1 LDLGEQDRRQS
12 QELITAATTGT
23 RLRPRFFILPAC
35 IWYKAATFV
44 REPVA
49 PAFVEI
55 PLQPYKVLS
64 MSERPE
70 EPNQASDA
78 ESLLPIDEH
87 IEEGHDAEGR
97 KVRHRGIYLLP
108 NLFTTAN
115 LFAGFYSIINSISA
129 QSAGNA
135 AEASKYFAYAA
146 IAIFV
151 AMILDSL
158 DGRVA
163 RMTNTQSAFGAEY
176 DSLSDMVAF
185 GVAPALL
192 AFGWALGDM
201 GKVGWMVAF
210 IYVAGAALRLARFN
224 TQVGVADKRYFI
236 GLASP
241 AAAGVV
247 AGTVWAFS
255 DYGIQGSKMSF
266 LVALL
271 VAAAGMLM
279 VSNIKYNSFKELDLK
294 GRVPFVAILAV
305 VLVFAVVFSDPPRIL
320 LLIFLAYAASGPVQ
334 YLLRMRRHKQVG

>member
-1 LDLGEQDRRQS
+1 
-12 QELITAATTGT
+12 
-23 RLRPRFFILPAC
+23 
-35 IWYKAATFV
+35 
-44 REPVA
+44 
-49 PAFVEI
+49 
-55 PLQPYKVLS
+55 

-87 IEEGHDAEGR
+87 VEEGHDAEGR

-115 LFAGFYSIINSISA
+115 LFAGFYSIINSMSA
-129 QSAGNA
+129 QSALSAGDA
-135 AEASKYFAYAA
+135 AGASKYFAFAA

-151 AMILDSL
+151 AMVLDGL

-192 AFGWALGDM
+192 AFGWELGDM

-224 TQVGVADKRYFI
+224 VLTNPLVPGNEKRAAGGDFVG
-236 GLASP
+236 LPSP
-241 AAAGVV
+241 AAAGMI
-247 AGTVWAFS
+247 ASTYS
-255 DYGIQGSKMSF
+255 
-266 LVALL
+266 LVAVPLAKEFEL
-271 VAAAGMLM
+271 GRAKVIAM
-279 VSNIKYNSFKELDLK
+279 VIKIKRVSFCFRFEM
-294 GRVPFVAILAV
+294 
-305 VLVFAVVFSDPPRIL
+305 RIK
-320 LLIFLAYAASGPVQ
+320 S
-334 YLLRMRRHKQVG
+334 